1 MTICK
6 GWGEDQ
12 EKEFGIKKQLQED
25 TLPYRTKGIHS
36 SDFPKAWMKYLL
48 EKILCL
54 VIWPPSKPVF
64 TSNFLFWKS
73 SNLQKCWKN
82 SAIKHPCTHYLDS
95 SIINILL
102 YLLFLSFSLTY
113 TQTHIYT
120 NITHILIVF
129 KSHLKLSC
137 WCIS

>member
-1 MTICK
+1 MGGRSRERIWHQKTVARRYTP
-6 GWGEDQ
+6 
-12 EKEFGIKKQLQED
+12 LQNKRD
-25 TLPYRTKGIHS
+25 S

-64 TSNFLFWKS
+64 TSHFLFWKS

-137 WCIS
+137 WRIS